1 LSYVATA
8 CLLGTGLLVV
18 GCGDD
23 DGGGGGP
30 VCGDGICEGD
40 ETIATCPEDCTPE
53 CGNGI
58 VEQGEE
64 CDESDLAN
72 TDCADLGYEG
82 GTLGCTD
89 QCTFDTSQCTGGE
102 CGNDVV
108 DQGEDCDGTDLG
120 GSTCDSLGFAGGD
133 LACAGDCTFDT
144 AACCD
149 DLCPA
154 LGDTQCVGDVV
165 QTCSEAATGC
175 LDWEDT
181 EDCAAN
187 NQQCIEDPDGAFCA
201 EPCTDECDT
210 LDELQC
216 NGDVIEICQEG
227 GDGCYDW
234 ILDTDCAATSQT
246 CGLVGGTPE
255 CVDIPTGGDTC
266 ADPIVITALPYTKDG
281 SDFTADYT
289 DTQAFEDGANCDGTL
304 TGAADAIF
312 ILDLNAGE
320 TINVYETG
328 GLDTVLHIMDTC
340 DATSGT
346 CLASGDLSTDE
357 SDGIYYTAM
366 GAETVYIIVESWS
379 GSPSTVDYSIHV
391 DLVPP
396 ETDCANTT
404 DDDGD
409 GLTDCEDP
417 DCFGQTG
424 CTTETICGDGFDND
438 NDGQTDCDDTDCS
451 SEPVCQPGQSCA
463 DPLVVTA
470 FPYMISGTDVTVDFN
485 NSADFSN
492 ATDCGTANGVDA
504 VFQVSLNAGDV
515 LHVWEMGGLDAVIRI
530 MDICD
535 PNAGTCLVSFDF
547 GETDGEYFTAPA
559 TGDYYVILE
568 AWSSSPWSV
577 DYEFHMDLITTET
590 DCGDGIDNDGDGD
603 TDCDDADC
611 TGDPACEPILGLWQ
625 EFEDGV
631 TPFDMEGCS
640 LSFSYVDPS
649 YDYTYACTGLTDF
662 PIPPGSGTQ
671 TATTVPL
678 VDSDSAE
685 YTIAG
690 GWSFPFF
697 GTDYTSFWVGS
708 NGFVTFGEGDDSDGS
723 ASTFFDYPRIAA
735 YDENLDPSDATGM
748 VYVDEFADHVVVT
761 FEAVT
766 YYNGTDPNSFQM
778 VMYQNGDIDFHYVYI
793 NQHSDLISGLSNG
806 GQFGSAPPQTDFVP
820 ETPSAAGDVII
831 TEIMYNPDAVNDSV
845 GEYVEIYNPTTKNF
859 TLEGCTIE
867 DNVGVH
873 TIGTLMIGSGEYA
886 VLASSDDPAIN
897 GGINGAYSFGTDIQL
912 GNSGGDV
919 ITITCGGTNLDIVD
933 FESGWPC
940 GAAGVSCQL
949 NSNGY
954 SETNNDDA
962 LWWCDSTDTYGD
974 GDAGSPGA
982 VNNDCATTLLYEG
995 FETWPPAGWSI
1006 VDGGTST
1013 DTWMQ
1018 SDGTRTLQGGDG
1030 SYAMV
1035 DSDVLGAGVTLD
1047 EQLITPSLD
1056 CSGAT
1061 IVLLSFYHRY
1071 EDYSGTADTGT
1082 VEISTDSGAT
1092 WTPIVQFDSDTSEGQ
1107 SESFDIST
1115 DAAGQADVMIRFVYT
1130 DGGDES
1136 WYWLVDD
1143 VTVIA
1148 L

>member
-1 LSYVATA
+1 MLRKLSYVATA

-255 CVDIPTGGDTC
+255 CVDFPTGGDDC
-266 ADPIVITALPYTKDG
+266 ADPLLVPALPYTLDG
-281 SDFTADYT
+281 SDITADFT
-289 DTQAFEDGANCDGTL
+289 D
-304 TGAADAIF
+304 
-312 ILDLNAGE
+312 
-320 TINVYETG
+320 
-328 GLDTVLHIMDTC
+328 
-340 DATSGT
+340 
-346 CLASGDLSTDE
+346 
-357 SDGIYYTAM
+357 
-366 GAETVYIIVESWS
+366 
-379 GSPSTVDYSIHV
+379 SI
-391 DLVPP
+391 
-396 ETDCANTT
+396 
-404 DDDGD
+404 
-409 GLTDCEDP
+409 
-417 DCFGQTG
+417 
-424 CTTETICGDGFDND
+424 
-438 NDGQTDCDDTDCS
+438 
-451 SEPVCQPGQSCA
+451 
-463 DPLVVTA
+463 
-470 FPYMISGTDVTVDFN
+470 
-485 NSADFSN
+485 DFSD
-492 ATDCGTANGVDA
+492 ATDCGTANGVEA
-504 VFQVSLNAGDV
+504 VMLVNLTAGEQ
-515 LHVWEMGGLDAVIRI
+515 LHIWEVGGLDAVIRV
-530 MDICD
+530 MDTCD
-535 PNAGTCLVSFDF
+535 ATFGTCLLDFDF

-568 AWSSSPWSV
+568 AWSSSPGSV
-577 DYEFHMDLITTET
+577 DYELHMEIVPPET
-590 DCGDGIDNDGDGD
+590 DCANTTDDDGDGLIDCEDPDCFGQAGCNTEALCGDGFDNDNDGQ
-603 TDCDDADC
+603 TDCDDTDC
-611 TGDPACEPILGLWQ
+611 ELLPECQSIVGVWQ

-631 TPFDMEGCS
+631 TPFDMEGCT
-640 LSFSYVDPS
+640 LSFTFADPN
-649 YDYTYACTGLTDF
+649 YDYTYNCAGLADF
-662 PIPPGSGTQ
+662 PITPGTGTQ
-671 TATTVPL
+671 AATTLPL
-678 VDSDSAE
+678 SDSDSME
-685 YTIAG
+685 YQLTG
-690 GWSFPFF
+690 GWDFSFF
-697 GTDYTSFWVGS
+697 GVAHSSFFVGS
-708 NGFVTFGEGDDSDGS
+708 NGFVTFGEGDDYSDGN

-735 YDENLDPSDATGM
+735 YDEDLDPSDATGM

-793 NQHSDLISGLSNG
+793 NQHSDVISGLSNG
-806 GQFGSAPPQTDFVP
+806 GQLGTAPAQVDFVP
-820 ETPSAAGDVII
+820 ALPTAAGDLVI
-831 TEIMYNPDAVNDSV
+831 TEIMYDPDAVNDDV
-845 GEYVEIYNPTTKNF
+845 GEYVEIYNPTSSNF

-867 DNVGVH
+867 DNAGTH
-873 TIGTLMIGSGEYA
+873 TIGTLVVGPGEHA
-886 VLASSDDPAIN
+886 VLARSDDAGVN
-897 GGINGAYSFGTDIQL
+897 GGITGAYSFAADIQL
-912 GNSGGDV
+912 GNSGDV
-919 ITITCGGTNLDIVD
+919 ITITCGGTAIDTVD
-933 FESGWPC
+933 FEGGWPC
-940 GAAGVSCQL
+940 GGAGVSCQL
-949 NSNGY
+949 NSFAYN
-954 SETNNDDA
+954 EVDNDSA
-962 LWWCDSTDTYGD
+962 TWWCDSTDTYGS
-974 GDAGSPGA
+974 GDTGTPGLM
-982 VNNDCATTLLYEG
+982 NNNCGMTTLLYED
-995 FETWPPAGWSI
+995 FSTWPPANWTI
-1006 VDGGTST
+1006 VDGGSTT
-1013 DTWMQ
+1013 DTWMHC
-1018 SDGTRTLQGGDG
+1018 DGCTRSLDG
-1030 SYAMV
+1030 ADGAYAMV
-1035 DSDVLGAGVTLD
+1035 DSDDAGSVD
-1047 EQLITPSLD
+1047 MVEELITPSVD
-1056 CSGAT
+1056 CSSYT
-1061 IVLLSFYHRY
+1061 TVLLSFYHY
-1071 EDYSGTADTGT
+1071 YNYYSGDEGVVEVSTDGGTTWTQVVSYTADTENGVLET
-1082 VEISTDSGAT
+1082 
-1092 WTPIVQFDSDTSEGQ
+1092 
-1107 SESFDIST
+1107 FDISA
-1115 DAAGQADVMIRFVYT
+1115 DAAGQADVMIRFMYT
-1130 DGGDES
+1130 GNWA